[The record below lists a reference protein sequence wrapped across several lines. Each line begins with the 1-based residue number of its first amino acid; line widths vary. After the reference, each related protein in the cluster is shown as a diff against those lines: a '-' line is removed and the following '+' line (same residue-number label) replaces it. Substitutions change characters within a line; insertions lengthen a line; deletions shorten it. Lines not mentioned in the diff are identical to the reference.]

1 MTDPTCTLVT
11 RRAFLTGLGATV
23 ALAACGGSNI
33 AVLSPKERG
42 GGLPTGSLGSRTDRV
57 LVVVELGG
65 GNDGLSMVVPHG
77 SDPYHDLRRSTRIE
91 NPIDL
96 DGEIGL
102 HPNLHALAGMYGAGE
117 VAIVEGVGMPNPDLS
132 HFTSMDRWWTGTTD
146 SVSRAGWLGRYL
158 DGTVGFDDPL
168 AGIVIGPGPTPA
180 MLGDSSFT
188 VAISDASGLTPDVP
202 AWIDDV
208 DELMAMWKGFVPEAP
223 TMIDLSAV
231 QRAIEASVEARES
244 LGIALAPPQR
254 PSRGARGTDLSG
266 QLEIA
271 AQLIASDV
279 SPSVIYVHGFGDFD
293 THLEQSRRHGDLM
306 AALDEALAG
315 FFDTVDSSGHRD
327 RVTVLTTSEFGRRA
341 RDNGGGADHGTAN
354 AQLAIG

>member
-42 GGLPTGSLGSRTDRV
+42 AGLPAGSLGSRTDRV

-77 SDPYHDLRRSTRIE
+77 SDRYHDLRRSTRIE
-91 NPIDL
+91 SPIDL

-102 HPNLHALAGMYGAGE
+102 HPNLPELAGMYGAGE

-208 DELMAMWKGFVPEAP
+208 DVEGLRPGGSHDDRSLRRPAGDRSQCGSPRVAGHRPR
-223 TMIDLSAV
+223 SASTSGS
-231 QRAIEASVEARES
+231 Q
-244 LGIALAPPQR
+244 
-254 PSRGARGTDLSG
+254 GARDGPDRPAAAGLGDCRPPDCVTADRHAAGCSWRPGPDRHAQCTDERLG
-266 QLEIA
+266 
-271 AQLIASDV
+271 
-279 SPSVIYVHGFGDFD
+279 
-293 THLEQSRRHGDLM
+293 
-306 AALDEALAG
+306 
-315 FFDTVDSSGHRD
+315 
-327 RVTVLTTSEFGRRA
+327 
-341 RDNGGGADHGTAN
+341 
-354 AQLAIG
+354 